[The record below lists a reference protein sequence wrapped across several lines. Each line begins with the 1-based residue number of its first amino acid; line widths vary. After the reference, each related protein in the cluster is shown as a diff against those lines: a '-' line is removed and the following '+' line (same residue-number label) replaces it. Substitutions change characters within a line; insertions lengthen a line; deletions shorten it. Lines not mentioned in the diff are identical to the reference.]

1 MSKYWSSIESGGLP
15 SVGLGAIYSIAVALD
30 TNLDYFFVD
39 SIEQNKEVT
48 YEEINDLLEDMT
60 PDQRVIAMDLVKFVS
75 DNSDKIK

>member
-1 MSKYWSSIESGGLP
+1 M
-15 SVGLGAIYSIAVALD
+15 ALD

-75 DNSDKIK
+75 DNSDKIKSVSYTHLDVYKRQYLLCKF